1 MTGKRRIAYSI
12 LLCTIGIG
20 IAGLQCSLTPRYYT
34 IQTSKVQE
42 GKDLRILMLSDLH
55 SCIYGKEQSQLLY
68 YVKQEQPDLILLC
81 GDIVDDK
88 YPQDGAKQLF
98 SQITDIAPCYYVSGN
113 HEFWSGNAESIFR
126 MIESYGIRVLRNEG
140 EEIQIQDIPLT
151 ICGVDDPASVGGHQK
166 RTYGDRDA
174 YLKTLESFDN
184 VATERFAILLAHRP
198 EYIKEYAKHPFDLT
212 LCGHAHGGQWRIPY
226 LMNGLIAPNQ
236 GLFPQYAG
244 GQYTCGQMTEIVG
257 RGLLRDWKP
266 RLFNPPEI
274 VVVDIHGIRA

>member
-20 IAGLQCSLTPRYYT
+20 IAGLQCSLTPRYYN
-34 IQTSKVQE
+34 IQTSKIQE

-55 SCIYGKEQSQLLY
+55 SGIYGKEQGQLLY
-68 YVKQEQPDLILLC
+68 FVKREQPDLILLC

-88 YPQDGAKQLF
+88 YPQDGAKQLL

-236 GLFPQYAG
+236 GLFPSYAG